1 MNILKETE
9 YLRFVEFQRKEK
21 TRVIAVMNKHH
32 EEIIGMIKWFS
43 RWRQYCFF
51 PENNTIWNINCLCD
65 INSVITM
72 LADERKKKRIVAL
85 DTETSGLNPKNS
97 KII

>member
-9 YLRFVEFQRKEK
+9 YLRFIEFQKKEK

-32 EEIIGMIKWFS
+32 QEIIGMIKWFG

-51 PENNTIWNINCLCD
+51 PSSETIWNINCLCD
-65 INSVITM
+65 INSIITM
-72 LADERKKKRIVAL
+72 LADERKKKAIVNTDAS
-85 DTETSGLNPKNS
+85 EHNNKFS
-97 KII
+97 